1 MTNPTGWALVA
12 QQRRSFADMIEGL
25 EDQKDHATL
34 SGHWTVHQVAGHLL
48 TFTNMSFPSFMG
60 NLIKNRFDY
69 DTMADKVATRFAS
82 EKSLAEI
89 AADLR
94 ANAAKESAMPGFPA
108 ELTLSDVTIHRQDIR
123 RPLGLGTDVA
133 PNVIDA
139 VLHFMTTH
147 KQAKNIFDVARL
159 NDVRLVATD
168 ADWSF
173 GSGAAV
179 EGPAEAIIL
188 ALAGRRVEADLEGDG
203 VANLLPP
210 S

>member
-1 MTNPTGWALVA
+1 MTNPTGWDLVA
-12 QQRRSFADMIEGL
+12 QQRRTFADMIEGL
-25 EDQKDHATL
+25 EEHKDHATL

-94 ANAAKESAMPGFPA
+94 TNAAKESAMPGFPA

-123 RPLGLGTDVA
+123 RPLGLGTDLDEGVA
-133 PNVIDA
+133 EA
-139 VLHFMTTH
+139 VLGFMTTH
-147 KQAKNIFDVARL
+147 KQAKNLFDPARL
-159 NDVRLVATD
+159 NGLQLTATD
-168 ADWSF
+168 RDWSF
-173 GSGAAV
+173 GSGDVV

-188 ALAGRRVEADLEGDG
+188 ALTGRPVAADLTGPG
-203 VANLLPP
+203 VATLLP
-210 S
+210 